1 MAKET
6 NQERES
12 SAGFDELEEF
22 MEGLGDGTITVK
34 CTRLDPPLGY
44 CGDFFVTKNN
54 PLSLKEVKR
63 RFGGRVFQ
71 LNSRSSNGQIRKQKT
86 ISIDDVPKR
95 EGIEILP
102 DGSNARPNETEKQ
115 RPPEEPDPLSL
126 IMKSGLPPNV
136 LRQVIP
142 YMIGMGPFPTQEDAK
157 KPQQNNTFELMQQ
170 QAIMDMMN
178 NQMRAQLEFQK
189 DMQRQRQEMVESQKP
204 KNPYSDMEM
213 IFKMLREIQGLKSE
227 LGGGENLA
235 ADALQSAV
243 GLAETG
249 LSEFLSLKKLQAQA
263 ELARMTPANEPPRTL
278 PARQPA
284 RQLDQPRVIKQEKD
298 PVQLARQMGEMFR
311 QLTDEQR
318 QAAMAAFLGTESLQD
333 SENIENDYDND
344 TIDTDGEYLDAEDQE
359 IMNSAGNDNTDETD
373 HFSDGEHAA
382 PVDNHNPVD
391 RQGNNGGIP
400 TPSY

>member
-1 MAKET
+1 MPKET
-6 NQERES
+6 HQERES
-12 SAGFDELEEF
+12 NAGFDELDDF

-54 PLSLKEVKR
+54 PLTLKEVKR

-71 LNSRSSNGQIRKQKT
+71 LNSRSSNGQMRKQKT
-86 ISIDDVPKR
+86 VSIDDVPKR
-95 EGIEILP
+95 EGIEISP
-102 DGSNARPNETEKQ
+102 DGTPVRQNEPEKQ
-115 RPPEEPDPLSL
+115 KTEEPDALSVV
-126 IMKSGLPPNV
+126 MKSGLPPNV
-136 LRQVIP
+136 LRQIIP
-142 YMIGMGPFPTQEDAK
+142 YLVGLGGFPVQEER
-157 KPQQNNTFELMQQ
+157 KPQQGGNTFELMQQ

-189 DMQRQRQEMVESQKP
+189 DMQRQRREMEESQKP

-213 IFKMLREIQGLKSE
+213 VFKMLREIQGFKSE

-249 LSEFLSLKKLQAQA
+249 LSEFLSIKKLQMQA
-263 ELARMTPANEPPRTL
+263 ELAKLAPAGEAPRSL
-278 PARQPA
+278 PTRSAG
-284 RQLDQPRVIKQEKD
+284 RQLDSPRVIKQEND

-311 QLTDEQR
+311 QLTDEER
-318 QAAMAAFLGTESLQD
+318 QAAMAAFLRTESLQD

-344 TIDTDGEYLDAEDQE
+344 TIDPEGEFLDAEDQE
-359 IMNSAGNDNTDETD
+359 IMNSAGNNHQDETD

-382 PVDNHNPVD
+382 PADNHNPAD
-391 RQGNNGGIP
+391 RQGNNGGIATP
-400 TPSY
+400 TH